1 MTYKLHISPPSVGH
15 FTQGVLMPLG
25 TPSSLSGDRIWWR
38 AHHVTPTGV
47 FGYVSGWGESGSIK
61 DGVATLTS
69 GEGPGVAIH
78 KAIAPIVQRIAGT
91 TLTLGTAKASVSAW
105 ITMQRKTGLVMTS
118 HAIVGTHLVGTHR
131 VDFELFIPTLAPFAL
146 LMASSS
152 AVSLTPDGFNDSAT
166 IDVPGF
172 AGYSPTKLFCG
183 VPGQRGRVAVILQ
196 PIGWVPATPEE
207 RLARSNADAITRY
220 GLAETWTGDF
230 CGLPVTR
237 TWSAIDAERLSPHI
251 EPRLSP
257 DDPGADPSY
266 GYSVASLLWGT
277 DPVVRSVSQPV
288 LYSIPG
294 ICRAA
299 DAYLDRQDSWVCA
312 GTGEALYA
320 APSRASLYHA
330 DGYPLIPSR
339 NDPYDD
345 LGFGVARGT
354 RWPTTQSGRKP
365 ADKEHETG
373 AALAAAAVLT
383 NDLGYRL
390 AARDKVRVLTYH
402 YNFKSAIEGQLD
414 YTPSGRGSGRPLALL
429 SILGTVDEDSKA
441 VAADATQRWCKIIL
455 DAMNRRGVPR
465 SMPVH
470 YVGLN
475 EGQIA
480 GYEEATVAMGALIC
494 FRQTGSRTALEVAY
508 RSGRTCATSMHFTEG
523 KWKAAYWF
531 VPNADGSPRTL
542 EQGGVTF
549 AGVDM
554 QSWSAQGLNV
564 FLAACWRMAFIGVP
578 LERDDMLWIQVAIQ
592 AREPLLA
599 HMPEKP
605 VEVNAAFNQHL
616 GRVDLIALS
625 TPTAEVLP

>member
-1 MTYKLHISPPSVGH
+1 MTHKLHISPPSVGY

-25 TPSSLSGDRIWWR
+25 TPASLAGDRLWWR
-38 AHHVTPTGV
+38 AHRVTPTGIY
-47 FGYVSGWGESGSIK
+47 GYVSGWGESGSVS
-61 DGVATLTS
+61 GNVATLS
-69 GEGPGVAIH
+69 AGDAPSIEIH

-91 TLTLGTAKASVSAW
+91 KVTIKNSQTVASAW
-105 ITMQRKTGLVMTS
+105 ITEQRKTGLVMS
-118 HAIVGTHLVGTHR
+118 SNVIIGTQLVGTHR

-146 LMASSS
+146 FMASS
-152 AVSLTPDGFNDSAT
+152 AAIALTPDGYNDSAT
-166 IDVPGF
+166 IEVPEFGR
-172 AGYSPTKLFCG
+172 GGDLPTKLFCG
-183 VPGQRGRVAVILQ
+183 VPGQRGRVAVVLR
-196 PIGWVPATPEE
+196 PNGWVPATPEE
-207 RLARSNADAITRY
+207 RLAQMNANAILRH
-220 GLAETWTGDF
+220 GLPEAWTGDF
-230 CGLPVTR
+230 CGLPVTK
-237 TWSAIDAERLSPHI
+237 TWSALGATRLSHNI

-277 DPVVRSVSQPV
+277 DRPAVDS
-288 LYSIPG
+288 LTG

-299 DAYLDRQDSWVCA
+299 DAYLDRQDSWVRA
-312 GTGEALYA
+312 GSGEALDA
-320 APSRASLYHA
+320 APIRAALYHA
-330 DGYPLIPSR
+330 DGYPLIPTR

-345 LGFGVARGT
+345 LGFGVPRGG

-390 AARDKVRVLTYH
+390 AARDKCRMLTYH
-402 YNFKSAIEGQLD
+402 YNFKSASEGQLD

-441 VAADATQRWCKIIL
+441 VAADATRRWCKLIL

-475 EGQIA
+475 DGQIA

-508 RSGRTCATSMHFTEG
+508 RSGRTCATTMHFVDG
-523 KWKAAYWF
+523 KWQAAYWF
-531 VPNADGSPRTL
+531 VPNTDGSPRTL

-549 AGVDM
+549 AGPDM

-564 FLAACWRMAFIGVP
+564 FLAACWRMAFLRVP

-592 AREPLLA
+592 AREALLA
-599 HMPEKP
+599 HMPEKA

-625 TPTAEVLP
+625 TPTVEVLP

>member
-61 DGVATLTS
+61 DGVATLTA
-69 GEGPGVAIH
+69 GEGPAVAIH
-78 KAIAPIVQRIAGT
+78 KAIAPIIQRIAGT
-91 TLTLGTAKASVSAW
+91 KVTIKNSQTVVSAW
-105 ITMQRKTGLVMTS
+105 ITEHRRTGIVMTS
-118 HAIVGTHLVGTHR
+118 HAIIGTQLVGTHR
-131 VDFELFIPTLAPFAL
+131 VDFELFIPTLSPFAL
-146 LMASSS
+146 LMATSS
-152 AVSLTPDGFNDSAT
+152 AVALTPDGFNDSAT
-166 IDVPGF
+166 IEVPEFGR
-172 AGYSPTKLFCG
+172 GGDLPTKLFCG
-183 VPGQRGRVAVILQ
+183 VPGQRGRVAVVLH
-196 PIGWVPATPEE
+196 PIGWVPETPEE
-207 RLARSNADAITRY
+207 RLAQMNAHAILRH
-220 GLAETWTGDF
+220 GLPETWTGDF
-230 CGLPVTR
+230 CGLPVTK
-237 TWSAIDAERLSPHI
+237 TWPGYRAETLSYSI

-266 GYSVASLLWGT
+266 GYSVASLLWGS
-277 DPVVRSVSQPV
+277 DRPALES
-288 LYSIPG
+288 LIG

-299 DAYLDRQDSWVCA
+299 NAYLDRQDSWVSA

-330 DGYPLIPSR
+330 DGFPLIPSR

-390 AARDKVRVLTYH
+390 AARDKCRVLTYH
-402 YNFKSAIEGQLD
+402 YNFKSASEGQLD

-465 SMPVH
+465 AMPVH

-480 GYEEATVAMGALIC
+480 GYEEATVAMGALLC

-508 RSGRTCATSMHFTEG
+508 RSGRTCATTMHAIEG

-542 EQGGVTF
+542 EHGGVTF

-564 FLAACWRMAFIGVP
+564 FLAACWRMAFLRVP
-578 LERDDMLWIQVAIQ
+578 LEHDDMLWIQVAIQ

-599 HMPEKP
+599 HMPERP
-605 VEVNAAFNQHL
+605 SEVNAAYNQHL

-625 TPTAEVLP
+625 TPTVEVLP